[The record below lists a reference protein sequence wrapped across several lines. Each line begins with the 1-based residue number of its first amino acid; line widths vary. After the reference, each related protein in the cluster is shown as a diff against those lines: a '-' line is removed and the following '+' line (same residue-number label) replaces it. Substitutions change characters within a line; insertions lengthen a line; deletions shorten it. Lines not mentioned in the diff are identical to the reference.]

1 MCHCDIV
8 AMCSAVLR
16 KHHFRQAQMSN
27 AITLLREIPTF
38 NWYSYS
44 KMSQIAYKLKSVT
57 FSPRSTLARAGQK
70 ITSVYLV
77 NKGLVQGMVAGTSE
91 SVPMEATEDDEAMA
105 TKSSLRPTPLY
116 LIQLGRGQ
124 LIGQWE
130 LLRGM
135 DTFEMTYVTCNAAE
149 VFELNR
155 EHFEVR
161 P

>member
-1 MCHCDIV
+1 
-8 AMCSAVLR
+8 
-16 KHHFRQAQMSN
+16 MSN
-27 AITLLREIPTF
+27 AMTLLREIPTF

-44 KMSQIAYKLKSVT
+44 KMSQIAYKLKSLN

-77 NKGLVQGMVAGTSE
+77 NKGLVQGMVAGAEEEVSL
-91 SVPMEATEDDEAMA
+91 PAEDEDEAA
-105 TKSSLRPTPLY
+105 RQHRSSLRPTPLY

-130 LLRGM
+130 LLRGL
-135 DTFEMTYVTCNAAE
+135 DTFEMTYVTCNSAE

-161 P
+161 EARPANTHMTQDTRHDT